1 MKQGT
6 FFEKF
11 DVIAAAPD
19 AVVKM
24 RELVLHLAVHG
35 SLVRQSA
42 EDEPAAELLR
52 RSRAAMAKLMAEGKA
67 KNEKPAAPVGEDETT
82 FLVPEGWAWCR
93 LVDAGQFIN
102 GLAFKPSDWGQV
114 GRPIIRIQN
123 LSGRNRDYNRTIGT
137 YPPSV
142 LVQDGDILVSWSA
155 TLDAFIW
162 RGEEGVLNQHIFRV
176 LPAPMADKGYLFWL
190 LKWVIRQLAEGEHAH
205 GLVMSHI
212 NRGPFLAHP
221 IPLPPLGEQQRI
233 AAKVDELM
241 VLCDRLASQQ
251 EERETRHAALAHAS
265 LARFSDAP
273 TPANLD
279 FLFHKSFSIP
289 PDELRK
295 SILTLAVQGKLVP
308 QGHDDEPAEAIL
320 KRVLSSG
327 PTKKP
332 VDDSALNEDFVAL
345 PFDLP
350 HGWAVSRLGSLVDPA
365 RGISYGI
372 IKLGSEPQQGGV
384 FTLRC
389 SNVRFRR
396 IDLSGIRKVTE
407 QLSAEYGR
415 TILRGG
421 EVLINVRGTLGG
433 CAVVPPELKGYNVAR
448 EVAVIPIHQE
458 IIDPSFLLNVIA
470 SPYFQDRVDENLRG
484 IAYEGLNLG
493 LLRDFPIPIAPLD
506 EQRRIVAKVD
516 ELMALVDALGNQL
529 VAASSIGAGLVD
541 AVLAELT
548 AKA

>member
-1 MKQGT
+1 MKQGL
-6 FFEKF
+6 FFERF
-11 DVIAAAPD
+11 DLIADAPN

-35 SLVRQSA
+35 RLVGQST
-42 EDEPAAELLR
+42 EDEPAADLLR
-52 RSRAAMAKLMAEGKA
+52 RSRAAMAKLMAEGTA
-67 KNEKPAAPVGEDETT
+67 KNEKPAEPVGKDETT
-82 FLVPEGWAWCR
+82 FSVPEGWTWCR

-102 GLAFKPSDWGQV
+102 GLAFKPADWGQV

-123 LSGRNRDYNRTIGT
+123 LSGRSADYNRTIGT
-137 YPPSV
+137 YHPSV

-162 RGEEGVLNQHIFRV
+162 RGDEGVLNQHIFRV

-190 LKWVIRQLAEGEHAH
+190 LKWVIRQLAESEHAH

-221 IPLPPLGEQQRI
+221 IPLPPLGEQERI

-241 VLCDRLASQQ
+241 LLCDQLESEQK
-251 EERETRHAALAHAS
+251 ERETRHAALARAS

-279 FLFHKSFSIP
+279 LLFHESFSIP
-289 PDELRK
+289 PDDLRK
-295 SILTLAVQGKLVP
+295 SILTLAVQGKLVL
-308 QGHDDEPAEAIL
+308 QDHQDESAEEIL
-320 KRVLSSG
+320 KRVFSNG

-332 VDDSALNEDFVAL
+332 VNGSAVSEDLIAP

-350 HGWAVSRLGSLVDPA
+350 HGWAVSRLGSLLDPT

-372 IKLGSEPQQGGV
+372 IKLGPEPQEGGV

-407 QLSAEYGR
+407 QLSSEYGR
-415 TILRGG
+415 TILRGR

-433 CAVVPPELKGYNVAR
+433 CAVVPPELAGYNIAR
-448 EVAVIPIHQE
+448 EVAVIPVHQE
-458 IIDPSFLLNVIA
+458 INPSFLLNVIA

-484 IAYEGLNLG
+484 IAYEGLNLS
-493 LLRDFPIPIAPLD
+493 LLRNFPIPIAPLA
-506 EQRRIVAKVD
+506 EQHRIVTKVD
-516 ELMALVDALGNQL
+516 ELMALVDALEGQ
-529 VAASSIGAGLVD
+529 VAAARNTGAGLVD
-541 AVLAELT
+541 AVVAQVT
-548 AKA
+548 TQA